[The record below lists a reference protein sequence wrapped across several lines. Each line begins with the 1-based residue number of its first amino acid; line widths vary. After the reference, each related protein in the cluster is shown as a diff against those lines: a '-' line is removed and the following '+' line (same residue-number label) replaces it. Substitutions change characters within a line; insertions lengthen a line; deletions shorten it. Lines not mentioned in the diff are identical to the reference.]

1 MFPDIAAALKNQD
14 YQEAARLLAG
24 LSNQETA
31 DNPWVELYRAQLL
44 EGLGE
49 IDQAQSAY
57 RHLVGQVTH
66 PKLLLQIRQA
76 LARCQAQQKQRQEIE
91 AQKKPDPEPPAL
103 PQTPQP
109 EQKLGILVLDSVAPD
124 AKAAIAI
131 KLGQI
136 MKVDAYSARLQLPSR
151 SWRIYRTGPLE
162 ELKQYQERFQEAGIP
177 SFCVPLAQVLSL
189 RIMPVFHLETLTPQ
203 AQVSYRIDREHR
215 GTFDFAWSKVAQR
228 VEGMLPIFE
237 ECVHLDRQ
245 GKIERKTQI
254 LDYAKVCDLHV
265 PDQNLLLRFCDQT
278 YEYDWGVSL
287 LGPQTKREQEGTN
300 FEQWSRL
307 RQLFQEYCPQTRV
320 WSEFQPFAETAL
332 DFSEL
337 LKTLEPHRHFM
348 RREETLWDQAFHL
361 YSGLALCRY
370 RDNLTVDSRAEN
382 TSDL

>member
-1 MFPDIAAALKNQD
+1 MFPDIAAALKNHD
-14 YQEAARLLAG
+14 YDGAARLLAG
-24 LSNQETA
+24 LSGPEKD
-31 DNPWVELYRAQLL
+31 DNPWVELYQAQLL

-49 IDQAQSAY
+49 IDQARSAY
-57 RHLVGQVTH
+57 RHLLGQVTH
-66 PKLLLQIRQA
+66 PKLLTQIRQA
-76 LARCQAQQKQRQEIE
+76 LARCQDQQRQELE
-91 AQKKPDPEPPAL
+91 AQKPPDPVPPVL
-103 PQTPQP
+103 PPPPQL
-109 EQKLGILVLDSVAPD
+109 EQELAIFVLDCVAAE

-136 MKVDAYSARLQLPSR
+136 MKIDAYSARLQLPSR

-162 ELKQYQERFQEAGIP
+162 ELKHYQQQFQEAGIP
-177 SFCVPLAQVLSL
+177 SFCVPLARVLSL
-189 RIMPVFHLETLTPQ
+189 SILPVFHLETLSPQ
-203 AQVSYRIDREHR
+203 AQVSYRLDREHR
-215 GTFDFAWSKVAQR
+215 GTFDFVWSEVAQR

-254 LDYAKVCDLHV
+254 LDYAKVCDLHL
-265 PDQNLLLRFCDQT
+265 PAQNLLLRFCDQT
-278 YEYDWGVSL
+278 YEYDWGVPL

-300 FEQWSRL
+300 FEQWGRL
-307 RQLFQEYCPQTRV
+307 RQLFQEYCPQAIV

-370 RDNLTVDSRAEN
+370 RDNPTVNSRAEN